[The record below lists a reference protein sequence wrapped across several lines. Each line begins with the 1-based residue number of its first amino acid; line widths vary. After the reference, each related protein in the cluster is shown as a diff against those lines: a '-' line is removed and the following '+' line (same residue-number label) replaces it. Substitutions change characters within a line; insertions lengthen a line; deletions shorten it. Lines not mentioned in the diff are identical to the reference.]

1 MRFLLLL
8 LLSLLLLDSAQ
19 AQIGSDRLA
28 LVPWPN
34 EVIFKEGNFA
44 ISNNT
49 NILFNE
55 QTLEK
60 EATFL
65 GLTLLNNYGIKLGNN
80 AGKKGSKNTI
90 ELKLNKA
97 LKGNEGSYTLQISKQ
112 KILIESNNNM
122 GVFYGIQTLIQLIPI
137 SHAAVYSVPALSITD
152 APRYA
157 WRGMHLDC
165 SRHFFNTTFIKKY
178 IEMLASYKM
187 NTFHWHLTDDQGWR
201 IEIKQYPKLTE
212 IGAWRKGSMVGHY
225 RDQRFDSIRY
235 GGFYTQDEIR
245 EVVAF
250 AARHHVTVVPEI
262 EMPGHA
268 LAALAAYPEY
278 SCSKATTEVGMRWG
292 VETNVFCPYDETFDF
307 LGNILREVMELFP
320 SKYIHIGG
328 DEVLKD
334 EWNNSPFCKD
344 LMKQENLK
352 DAHELQSYFIKRIE
366 KIVNDHGRMIIGWD
380 EILEGGLAPNAA
392 VMSWRGI
399 EGGKAAARQKHF
411 VVMSPGSHCY
421 FDHYQGKPSE
431 EPLAIGGFTNLEKV
445 YSYEPTP
452 DSLSE
457 QEATYILGAQANV
470 WTEYINTSE
479 QVEYMAMPRM
489 TALAEVLWTRK
500 ESKNYEGYF
509 KRMQMQIPL
518 LESRR
523 INFCRTNL
531 NK

>member
-1 MRFLLLL
+1 MRILRLILLFLLLQNTL
-8 LLSLLLLDSAQ
+8 Q
-19 AQIGSDRLA
+19 AQIGSGQLP
-28 LVPWPN
+28 LVPWPK
-34 EVIFKEGNFA
+34 EVVLREGRFEL
-44 ISNNT
+44 SKNT
-49 NILFNE
+49 VIAFNE
-55 QTLEK
+55 QALEQ
-60 EATFL
+60 EATYL
-65 GLTLLNNYGIKLGNN
+65 GLNLLSHYGIPVAKE
-80 AGKKGSKNTI
+80 KKGAKTEI

-97 LKGNEGSYTLQISKQ
+97 FKGIEGAYSLQITKQ
-112 KILIESNNNM
+112 KIVIESNTNA
-122 GVFYGIQTLIQLIPI
+122 GIFYGMQSMIQLIPVGG
-137 SHAAVYSVPALSITD
+137 SGQFYLPLLSIKD

-165 SRHFFNTTFIKKY
+165 SRHFFNTAFIKKY

-187 NTFHWHLTDDQGWR
+187 NVFHWHLTDDQGWR
-201 IEIKQYPKLTE
+201 LEIKQYPKLTE

-225 RDQRFDSIRY
+225 RDQKFDSMRY
-235 GGFYTQDEIR
+235 GGFYTQEEIK

-268 LAALAAYPEY
+268 VAALAAYPEY
-278 SCSKATTEVGMRWG
+278 SCSKATVEVSMRWG
-292 VETNVFCPYDETFDF
+292 VETNVFCANEETFEF
-307 LGNILREVMELFP
+307 LGNILREVMALFP

-334 EWNNSPFCKD
+334 EWNKSEVCKEI
-344 LMKQENLK
+344 MVRENLK

-366 KIVNDHGRMIIGWD
+366 KIVNENDRMIIGWD

-399 EGGKAAARQKHF
+399 EGGKAAARQKHH

-431 EPLAIGGFTNLEKV
+431 EPLAIGGFTPLDKV

-452 DSLSE
+452 DSLSVE
-457 QEATYILGAQANV
+457 DASYILGAQANV

-479 QVEYMAMPRM
+479 QVEYMAMPRL
-489 TALAEVLWTRK
+489 TALAEVLWSKK
-500 ESKNYEGYF
+500 ESKNYEGFY
-509 KRMQMQIPL
+509 KRMQLQIPW
-518 LESRR
+518 LESRK
-523 INFCRTNL
+523 INFCRTTL
-531 NK
+531 HP